1 MTRYLPTLRG
11 WIAFVLSAFAILY
24 FPVLRPALFVES
36 GVGTSVME
44 RVTPTVWVTGAV
56 LIVICLAASVEAFRR
71 GSRADKWFAG
81 ISLLLTI
88 GLAVQYFELATLSI
102 HKSPNPALQRTDA
115 HSFPGFARGVQNAEP
130 KNTRPHTLMP
140 MM

>member
-24 FPVLRPALFVES
+24 FPALRPALFVES
-36 GVGTSVME
+36 GVGTFVME

-56 LIVICLAASVEAFRR
+56 LIVLCVLASVEAFRR

-81 ISLLLTI
+81 ISVLLTI
-88 GLAVQYFELATLSI
+88 GLAVQYFQLATLSV
-102 HKSPNPALQRTDA
+102 HKSPNHALQPT
-115 HSFPGFARGVQNAEP
+115 PGSAFSSAARFTSTGPAW
-130 KNTRPHTLMP
+130 LSLG
-140 MM
+140 